1 MPTHTNALEPG
12 QRRACNVHSATG
24 MGFWRRCW
32 GALLLGL
39 FLGLC
44 FGAVAQPST
53 DQPPSRPLVYCADAS
68 PEGFDPGLWDSAA
81 TGNVNAQMFQGLL
94 AFKRG
99 GTELVPRLA
108 ERWEVSADARSFTFH
123 LRRGVR
129 FHRTAYFSP
138 TRDFNADDVMFT
150 FGRFVDAAHPF
161 NQAFPALFVYPQ
173 NLGLAAMV
181 ERVDKIDEHQV
192 RFRLKAPNVTFAS
205 YFAMSFAGI
214 QSAEYGAQLLSQGK
228 ASRINNL
235 PVGTGPYRFRS
246 YKKDDLVRL
255 QANPDYWGRPQRTS
269 QLIFVITR
277 DPNVRVQKLLA
288 RECQVIAAA
297 RDQDVPALQR
307 RADIRL
313 EQAQALNISYLSY
326 NMQRAPTQL
335 RAVREALDIAID
347 RDAIFRVMFPRGDA
361 VQAVSAFPPAIPG
374 HDKTLRNEHDPARA
388 KALLAEAGY
397 AQGFEIDLWALPL
410 ARPTNPNGQLL
421 AQMLQADWARIGVR
435 ARIKTYEWGEYL
447 KRAKKGEHDVY
458 MSGWTGDTADPDDFL
473 SPNLTCAAN
482 AGGVK
487 FCNTGFDRLV
497 EKARGSTDP
506 AQRAELYRQA
516 QAIFRLERP
525 WSPIAHS
532 TIYIPMLREVQGFVM
547 SPSGKVDFEDVYR

>member
-1 MPTHTNALEPG
+1 
-12 QRRACNVHSATG
+12 
-24 MGFWRRCW
+24 
-32 GALLLGL
+32 
-39 FLGLC
+39 
-44 FGAVAQPST
+44 
-53 DQPPSRPLVYCADAS
+53 
-68 PEGFDPGLWDSAA
+68 
-81 TGNVNAQMFQGLL
+81 
-94 AFKRG
+94 
-99 GTELVPRLA
+99 
-108 ERWEVSADARSFTFH
+108 
-123 LRRGVR
+123 
-129 FHRTAYFSP
+129 
-138 TRDFNADDVMFT
+138 
-150 FGRFVDAAHPF
+150 
-161 NQAFPALFVYPQ
+161 
-173 NLGLAAMV
+173 
-181 ERVDKIDEHQV
+181 
-192 RFRLKAPNVTFAS
+192 
-205 YFAMSFAGI
+205 
-214 QSAEYGAQLLSQGK
+214 
-228 ASRINNL
+228 
-235 PVGTGPYRFRS
+235 
-246 YKKDDLVRL
+246 L

-361 VQAVSAFPPAIPG
+361 VQAVSAFPPAVPG

-487 FCNTGFDRLV
+487 FCHAGFDRLV
-497 EKARGSTDP
+497 EQARGSTDP